1 MKKIGIM
8 GCGWLG
14 TRIAASML
22 GRYNIYTT
30 ATTKDKTE
38 ELSSQG
44 FNASL
49 ASFPDYQ
56 LEEKIKQWNEI
67 HGMDAVIITVPLSG
81 KSCCASSLYNR
92 IQHLLSFI
100 GDFKGQMFVMSS
112 TGVYPDLPGEYTE
125 ESLSVESVQ
134 GERLIRNQYPQAN
147 ILRLAGLMGDNRL
160 LKNYNITN
168 LKAPVNHIHYKDIC
182 WVIEQMIEKG
192 SEGKL
197 YNVVAPQHPSKG
209 QVMNAQKDMPSSEE
223 KEIVSEGKVIL
234 SSKLVSELGFIFEY
248 PDPTTFH
255 LNNPHQQY

>member
-1 MKKIGIM
+1 MKKIGII

-14 TRIAASML
+14 IRIAVSMS
-22 GRYNIYTT
+22 GRYKIYTT
-30 ATTKDKTE
+30 ATTKDKIK

-49 ASFPDYQ
+49 AGFPDYQ
-56 LEEKIKQWNEI
+56 PEEKIKQWNEI
-67 HGMDAVIITVPLSG
+67 HDMDAVIITVPLSG
-81 KSCCASSLYNR
+81 KNCCASSLYNR
-92 IQHLLSFI
+92 IQHLSSFI
-100 GDFKGQMFVMSS
+100 GDFNGQIFVMSS
-112 TGVYPDLPGEYTE
+112 TGVYQDLPGEYTE

-134 GERLIRNQYPQAN
+134 GERLIRNQYHQTN

-182 WVIEQMIEKG
+182 RVIEQMIEEG
-192 SEGKL
+192 SAGKL
-197 YNVVAPQHPSKG
+197 YNVAAPQHPSKG
-209 QVMNAQKDMPSSEE
+209 QVMNAQKNLPPSEE
-223 KEIVSEGKVIL
+223 TPSEGKIIL
-234 SSKLVSELGFIFEY
+234 SSKLVSELDFIFEY